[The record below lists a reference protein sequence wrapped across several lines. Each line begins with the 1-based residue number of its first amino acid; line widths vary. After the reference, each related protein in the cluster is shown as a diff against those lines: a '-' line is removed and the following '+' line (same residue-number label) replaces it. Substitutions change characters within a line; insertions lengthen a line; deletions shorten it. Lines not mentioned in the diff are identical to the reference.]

1 MFSQPKRRRRPEWL
15 TRISSALP
23 LMPRQKPAGHYAQA
37 CRHGNLI
44 FVSGQLPISLEGKAL
59 SDKSFEDQTRQAIV
73 NMLSIVKAAG
83 SGPDRVLKVTA
94 FIVGIEN
101 WPSFNAVYAEMFGPY
116 KPARSVV
123 PVPALHHGCLI
134 ELDAIAARG

>member
-1 MFSQPKRRRRPEWL
+1 MVDAGID
-15 TRISSALP
+15 RITTNAAP
-23 LMPRQKPAGHYAQA
+23 KPAGHYSQA
-37 CRHGNLI
+37 CCYANLV
-44 FVSGQLPISLEGKAL
+44 FVSGQLPVSPEGKVL
-59 SDKSFEDQTRQAIV
+59 SDKSFEDQARQAIA

-83 SGPDRVLKVTA
+83 SGPERVLKVTA

-101 WPSFNAVYAEMFGPY
+101 WPSFNGVYAELLGAY

-134 ELDAIAARG
+134 ELEAIAAR

>member
-1 MFSQPKRRRRPEWL
+1 MADADIE
-15 TRISSALP
+15 RITTDAAP
-23 LMPRQKPAGHYAQA
+23 KPAGHYAQA
-37 CRHGNLI
+37 CCHGNLI

-59 SDKSFEDQTRQAIV
+59 SDKSFEDQARQAIV

-83 SGPDRVLKVTA
+83 SSPDRVLKVTA

-101 WPSFNAVYAEMFGPY
+101 WPPFNAVYAEMFGPY

>member
-1 MFSQPKRRRRPEWL
+1 MADAEID
-15 TRISSALP
+15 RITTNAAP
-23 LMPRQKPAGHYAQA
+23 KPAGHYSQA
-37 CRHGNLI
+37 CCYGNLV
-44 FVSGQLPISLEGKAL
+44 FVSGQLPISPEGKVL
-59 SDKSFEDQTRQAIV
+59 NDKSFEDQARQTIA

-94 FIVGIEN
+94 FIVGNDN
-101 WPSFNAVYAEMFGPY
+101 WPSFNGVYAELLGAS

-134 ELDAIAARG
+134 ELEAIAAR

>member
-1 MFSQPKRRRRPEWL
+1 MADGDIQ
-15 TRISSALP
+15 RITTDAAP
-23 LMPRQKPAGHYAQA
+23 KPAGHYSQA
-37 CRHGNLI
+37 CCFGDLV
-44 FVSGQLPISLEGKAL
+44 FVSGQLPVSLEGKAL
-59 SDKSFEDQTRQAIV
+59 GDKSFDDQARQAIA

-101 WPSFNAVYAEMFGPY
+101 WPSFNAVYAELLGAF

-123 PVPALHHGCLI
+123 PVTALHHGCLI
-134 ELDAIAARG
+134 EIEAIAARS

>member
-1 MFSQPKRRRRPEWL
+1 MADADIE
-15 TRISSALP
+15 RITTDAAP
-23 LMPRQKPAGHYAQA
+23 KPAGHYAQA
-37 CRHGNLI
+37 CCHGNLI

-59 SDKSFEDQTRQAIV
+59 SDKSFEDQARQAIV

-101 WPSFNAVYAEMFGPY
+101 WPPFNAVYAEMFGPH